1 MRHLARLTVLAALLV
16 FAGAALADSPPRV
29 RIAANSPLRLN
40 GSGFVAAEKVAV
52 EVEFRGDTYASRT
65 RATDAGTFTAVFA
78 GVRVTRCGH
87 DVEIR
92 AIGNRGS
99 RFHVTLHQPACSST

>member
-1 MRHLARLTVLAALLV
+1 MRPLARLSIVAAALV

-29 RIAANSPLRLN
+29 RIAASAPLRLD

-52 EVEFRGDTYASRT
+52 EVEYRGDTYLSRARASE
-65 RATDAGTFTAVFA
+65 AGTFTATFA
-78 GVRVTRCGH
+78 AVRITRCGH
-87 DVEIR
+87 DVGIR
-92 AIGNRGS
+92 ATGNRGS